1 MKQQKFS
8 GTGVALVTPFRNKDV
23 DYPALERIIE
33 HVIHGGV
40 DFIVSLGT
48 TGEAVTLSSDECRRV
63 LDFTIEKVDGRLP
76 IVAGL
81 FGSNYTE
88 KLVRALKEYRFDGI
102 DAIMSSSPAYSK
114 PPQEGIYQHYMAVA
128 DASPVPVIIYNVP
141 GRTGSNVL
149 PQTVLR
155 LAEASEQFI
164 AVKEASGDLVQGM
177 KILKERPEHLL
188 VLSGD
193 DPLCLS
199 MTACGGD
206 GVISVIANAY
216 PAEFSEMIRA
226 ARSGDLKTAQT
237 INLALLDI
245 HPWLYVE
252 GNPVG
257 IKGAMEILGFC
268 SREVRIPLTPLSP
281 EPYQKLKIE
290 MEKAAKY
297 LEVNKVG
304 S

>member
-1 MKQQKFS
+1 MKQQKLS
-8 GTGVALVTPFRNKDV
+8 GVGVALVTPFRNKDV

-33 HVIHGGV
+33 HVIQGGV

-48 TGEAVTLSSDECRRV
+48 TGEAVTLSSHECRRV

-88 KLVRALKEYRFDGI
+88 KLVRSIKEYRFDGI

-114 PPQEGIYQHYMAVA
+114 PPQEGIYQHYMAIA
-128 DASPVPVIIYNVP
+128 DVSPVPVIIYNVP

-164 AVKEASGDLVQGM
+164 AVKEASGDLVQAM
-177 KILKERPEHLL
+177 KILKYRPEHLL

-226 ARSGDLKTAQT
+226 ARAGDLKTAQT
-237 INLALLDI
+237 INLALLDV

-257 IKGAMEILGFC
+257 IKAAMEILGFC
-268 SREVRIPLTPLSP
+268 NREVRIPLTPLTP
-281 EPYQKLKIE
+281 EPYQQLKTE
-290 MEKAAKY
+290 MERAARY
-297 LEVNKVG
+297 LEAHKVG
-304 S
+304 

>member
-1 MKQQKFS
+1 MKQQKLS
-8 GTGVALVTPFRNKDV
+8 GVGVALVTPFRNKDV

-33 HVIHGGV
+33 HVIQGGV

-88 KLVRALKEYRFDGI
+88 KLVRSIKEYRFDGI

-114 PPQEGIYQHYMAVA
+114 PPQEGIYQHYMAIA
-128 DASPVPVIIYNVP
+128 DVSPVPVIIYNVP

-164 AVKEASGDLVQGM
+164 AVKEASGDLVQAM
-177 KILKERPEHLL
+177 KILKYRPEHLL

-226 ARSGDLKTAQT
+226 ARAGDLKTAQT
-237 INLALLDI
+237 INLALLDV

-257 IKGAMEILGFC
+257 IKAAMEILGFC
-268 SREVRIPLTPLSP
+268 NREVRIPLTPLTP
-281 EPYQKLKIE
+281 EPYQQLKTE
-290 MEKAAKY
+290 MERAARY
-297 LEVNKVG
+297 LEAHKVG
-304 S
+304 